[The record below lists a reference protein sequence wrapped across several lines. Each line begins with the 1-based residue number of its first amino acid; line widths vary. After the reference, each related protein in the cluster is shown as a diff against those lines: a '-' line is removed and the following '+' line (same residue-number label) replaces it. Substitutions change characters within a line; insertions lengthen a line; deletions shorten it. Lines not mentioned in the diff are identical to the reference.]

1 MKRDMEL
8 IRQVM
13 IEIEKNPDPM
23 QPIEIHIAGFSDLEV
38 SYHVMLLAEH
48 GFVEAIN
55 FTTHDGFEWQA
66 QRLTFEGHEFLD
78 AARSDTIWKT
88 AKEKIVST
96 TGVLTL
102 ESLKFALPLVL
113 KHMLSGHL
121 GL

>member
-1 MKRDMEL
+1 MKRDMDL
-8 IRQVM
+8 IRLVM
-13 IEIEKNPDPM
+13 IEIEKNPDPI
-23 QPIEIHIAGFSDLEV
+23 QPIAIKVPGYSDLEI

-48 GFVEAIN
+48 GFAEAIN
-55 FTTHDGFEWQA
+55 FSSNDGFEWQA

-88 AKEKIVST
+88 AKEKIVSA
-96 TGVLTL
+96 TGVVTL